1 MELGLKGKTAIVTGA
16 SRGIGKAIVEAL
28 ASEGVNV
35 VLNYRSHTALAKEA
49 ALRCNEKFTGRVRV
63 IKGDVGDL
71 SFVDELFAFARNEFG
86 KVDIVINNAGT
97 WTESMVCDMTIEEF
111 EYVMRVNM
119 EAPFLLSRH
128 LVNHL
133 QEGGRSGSI
142 LNVVSRAGIMGST
155 RNHAHY
161 AASKGALIAFT
172 KSLAREVA
180 GSGITVNAIA
190 PGIVKTDMMMNSIK
204 TKEEEEKH
212 DQSIP
217 IGRMARPEEIADA
230 AVFLVSERA
239 RYYTGMTFD
248 ASGGILMK

>member
-16 SRGIGKAIVEAL
+16 SRGIGKAMVEAL
-28 ASEGVNV
+28 AREGANV
-35 VLNYRSHTALAKEA
+35 ILNYRSNTALAKEA
-49 ALRCNEKFTGRVRV
+49 ALRCNEKFAGNVRV

-97 WTESMVCDMTIEEF
+97 WTEAMVCDMTVEEF

-133 QEGGRSGSI
+133 LEGGRSGSI

-155 RNHAHY
+155 RKHAHY

-180 GSGITVNAIA
+180 RDGITVNAIA

-204 TKEEEEKH
+204 TKEEAKKH
-212 DQSIP
+212 EQSIP